1 MNVKSCK
8 RKGKKGTAPGGK
20 NKMKKSSQEGRFY
33 GVGVGPGD
41 PQLVTLKA
49 VEVIRHCKVIA
60 IAVSCPGLKEPIYE
74 KAGKQRTNP
83 AYLDQCIA
91 YQIALSAVPQ
101 IANKAKLYLPM
112 PMIKDK
118 ELLGHNHD
126 ICAKK
131 TEKILK
137 KGKDVAFITL
147 GDPTVYSTASY
158 VHKRLKKSGLKTSL
172 VPGIP
177 SFCAV
182 AARLNMSLAENQ
194 EEIHII
200 PASYEIEEALEM
212 SGTKI
217 LMKAGTK
224 MPYVRM
230 TLKEKGLKAQMVE
243 KCGLPDEQTYKQ
255 LDEIPDKSGYYS
267 LIIIK
272 EEK

>member
-1 MNVKSCK
+1 MKVKGCK
-8 RKGKKGTAPGGK
+8 RKDRKSTVIEEKNNSKK
-20 NKMKKSSQEGRFY
+20 NKQEGRFY

-41 PQLVTLKA
+41 PKLVTLKA
-49 VEVIRHCKVIA
+49 VEVIKHCKVIA
-60 IAVSCPGLKEPIYE
+60 IAVSSPALKEPIYE
-74 KAGKQRTNP
+74 KAGKKSANSV
-83 AYLDQCIA
+83 YLEQCVA
-91 YQIALSAVPQ
+91 YQIALTAVPE
-101 IANKAKLYLPM
+101 IAQKAKLYLPM
-112 PMIKDK
+112 PMIKEK

-126 ICAKK
+126 MCAKK
-131 TEKILK
+131 TEKILE

-147 GDPTVYSTASY
+147 GDPTVYSTVIY
-158 VHKRLKKSGLKTSL
+158 VHKRLKRRGLNTSL
-172 VPGIP
+172 VSGVP
-177 SFCAV
+177 SFCAA

-194 EEIHII
+194 QEIHII
-200 PASYEIEEALEM
+200 PASYEIEKALEM

-230 TLKEKGLKAQMVE
+230 TLKEKGLQAQMVE
-243 KCGLPDEQTYKQ
+243 NCGLPDEQTYKQ